1 MVVTF
6 NRAQN
11 DAFFGDGLQMSLT
24 NNQRQRLVAEG
35 LAQVSDF
42 EDFKEEQID
51 DAIKNL
57 RTPIPGVPAVVNAR
71 GRETHAAIAPIPP
84 CIISAKCVLRLKVA
98 SVAFHYFS
106 EIGRDVTPENMHY
119 TNVLRGFYQEWEAL
133 SKLVKE
139 DRPDVPILTKSQ
151 TPIRW
156 MESFK
161 DCLSRTFGVRNCPII
176 YVIRSDPNVPDENE
190 DQIDVAN
197 GRAYSIQAG
206 SVIQE
211 MIRRLSHD
219 HPLYSSDNNLV
230 YSLLDEATRGTIYA
244 PTVKPYSKNKDGR
257 SAWNAI
263 ISSHAGQDKWEA
275 LVKDRMRFIMQ
286 TKWNGKTYSLEKF
299 TGLHRSAY
307 VSLES
312 AAEHVDFQLPS
323 EHSRVGYILDNV
335 TNSDPDLRAA
345 LASVRAN
352 VNNMRSDFEATVTFI
367 LPVCPYSKGRTS
379 HRQPIAQVSEA
390 TLKGRDDGKSGVE
403 FRWHTKEEYRRL
415 STEQKKE
422 LWQWQNTKAGKN
434 EMKKSRAS
442 MLGKGGNKRGLKS
455 RIASLEKKLESNSNE
470 DKTSEEVPS
479 IGQISA
485 VIAATQVLTQNESK
499 SSDQVKSED
508 SNNGKRKLDIEK
520 FKAASLAVQNI
531 MKRHKE

>member
-1 MVVTF
+1 MVVIF
-6 NRAQN
+6 NEAQN
-11 DAFFGDGLQMSLT
+11 DAFFEDAQQMSLT
-24 NNQRQRLVAEG
+24 NGQRMRLVAEG
-35 LAQVSDF
+35 LAQVADF

-106 EIGRDVTPENMHY
+106 EIGRDIIPEGMNY
-119 TNVLRGFYQEWEAL
+119 TNILRGFYQEWEAL
-133 SKLVKE
+133 LKLVKE

-190 DQIDVAN
+190 DPIDIAN
-197 GRAYSIQAG
+197 GRAYSVEAG

-219 HPLYSSDNNLV
+219 HPLFSSDNNLV

-244 PTVKPYSKNKDGR
+244 PTVKPYAKNKDGR

-312 AAEHVDFQLPS
+312 ASEHVDFQLPS
-323 EHSRVGYILDNV
+323 EHSRVGFILDNV

-367 LPVCPYSKGRTS
+367 LPVCPYSRSRTS
-379 HRQPIAQVSEA
+379 HRQPTAQVSDV
-390 TLKGRDDGKSGVE
+390 TLKGKADSKSGVE
-403 FRWHTKEEYRRL
+403 FRWHTKEEYRKL

-442 MLGKGGNKRGLKS
+442 IAGKSGNKRGLKS
-455 RIASLEKKLESNSNE
+455 RIASLEKRLETGPNENST
-470 DKTSEEVPS
+470 DGTIPS
-479 IGQISA
+479 IEQISA
-485 VIAATQVLTQNESK
+485 VIAATKALSKNEF
-499 SSDQVKSED
+499 KSED
-508 SNNGKRKLDIEK
+508 DMSETPMNGKRKLDVENYK
-520 FKAASLAVQNI
+520 VASLAVQNI
-531 MKRHKE
+531 MKRSKE